1 MHAVIVHVAQLINH
15 RKDSMMAVAVLA
27 AKLVLILGLA
37 LLSEGQKNKVYIGTG
52 VNGSLEALAGN
63 DIVIL
68 GGLFAVHLSAP
79 ENNNEECGAI
89 IDPSIQ
95 RVEAMAL
102 ATQKINDHPSFL
114 PGVTLAFEIRET
126 CTQTNRAL
134 EESLRY
140 VSGRNEAAFGQ
151 GISGVVGAVV
161 SRVSIS
167 VARLLRL
174 FQVPQ
179 ISFASTA
186 NILSDKTIFD
196 YFLRTIPPDSLQARA
211 MADIVEYFNWAYVIA
226 MHTGDIYGIE
236 GIQAF
241 ISELQKRNSTKRCIA
256 MSSIELS
263 TDATASDFD
272 TAVETLNQEWVHNAT
287 VVVLF
292 GQLSTAIGILKAV
305 RHKQEGD
312 PKFAS
317 KNLTWIGGDAW
328 GDRVPE
334 DLYETAQG
342 MLGVIPRSYLSD
354 EFDRYFQSLR
364 PLTNSTNPWF
374 DEYWETFFN
383 CSLTP
388 QSPEGLQECDVANQA
403 ISSDLGYRQ
412 SGKVTFTI
420 DAVYA
425 FAHAIHRLQQDF
437 CQGSPGLCEKI
448 VDTRSGGKAIRG
460 DLLLRYLYNVS
471 FDGISTEIVSFD
483 ENGDQQGGYVIK
495 NLQKKS
501 NGKFMYEI
509 VGHWDELPT
518 NRITPLEIFKDN
530 ICIQWSD
537 GQSNSIPE
545 SLCSHPCGNGEY
557 PEPIAS
563 QAQCCWVCKPCADN
577 TVSTGTACQVCD
589 RGYIPNDLK
598 SECVLIQP
606 SYLTWSHGWAIVIL
620 LLNCVGII
628 ATTAMAVVFM
638 VYHKHQLIKASSR
651 ELSAIMFTGIMLC
664 YVLPFFFI
672 AKPAPWICGIRRFGV
687 GFCFALCY
695 SALLVK
701 TNRIH
706 RIFNR
711 SPNSNQIPALISS
724 QSQLFFTGLLVAV
737 QVVIASVW
745 LIIERPSITHIFNKY
760 STELK
765 CGESSHSGLPVTLA
779 YNFILLLVTI
789 YFAFRTRNVPQ
800 NFNEAKFIN
809 LTVYSLC
816 ILWLA
821 FIPTYYAT
829 AILGTI
835 YQTGSLVIVIIL
847 NATMT
852 LCILFLPKMYYLFF
866 QKHTES
872 QSETFTG
879 LKHVDTTKPP
889 TSLSLLDPSVAP
901 TQLDAISNT
910 EKNNTQTDCAIS
922 QASNKILQKDTTDAS
937 TQT

>member
-1 MHAVIVHVAQLINH
+1 
-15 RKDSMMAVAVLA
+15 MAVFATI
-27 AKLVLILGLA
+27 LVLVLELA
-37 LLSEGQKNKVYIGTG
+37 LFGEGQKSKVYTGTG
-52 VNGSLEALAGN
+52 VNGSMETRPGN
-63 DIVIL
+63 DIVVL
-68 GGLFAVHLSAP
+68 GGLLAVHLSAP
-79 ENNNEECGAI
+79 EDDNKDCGRI

-95 RVEAMAL
+95 RVEAIAL
-102 ATQKINDHPSFL
+102 ATQKINDDPNFL

-126 CTQTNRAL
+126 CAQTNKAL
-134 EESLRY
+134 EESLHY
-140 VSGRNEAAFGQ
+140 ISGRNEAAFGQ
-151 GISGVVGAVV
+151 EISGVVGATV
-161 SRVSIS
+161 SSVSIS

-174 FQVPQ
+174 FKIPQ

-186 NILSDKTIFD
+186 NVLSDKTIFN
-196 YFLRTIPPDSLQARA
+196 YFLRTIPPDSLQART
-211 MADIVEYFNWAYVIA
+211 MADIVEHFNWTYVIA
-226 MHTGDIYGIE
+226 MHTGDIYGTE

-241 ISELQKRNSTKRCIA
+241 ITELQKHNSTKKCIA

-263 TDATASDFD
+263 TDATATDFD
-272 TAVETLNQEWVHNAT
+272 AAVEKLNQEWVHNAT

-292 GQLSTAIGILKAV
+292 GQLSTAIGILNATRRK
-305 RHKQEGD
+305 HDSD

-317 KNLTWIGGDAW
+317 RNLTWIGGDAW

-334 DLYETAQG
+334 DLQETAQG

-374 DEYWETFFN
+374 DEFWETFFK
-383 CSLTP
+383 CRLTS
-388 QSPEGLQECDVANQA
+388 QSPEGLQECDVANQT
-403 ISSDLGYRQ
+403 ISFDSGYQQ

-425 FAHAIHRLQQDF
+425 FAHAIHRLQEDF
-437 CQGSPGLCEKI
+437 CQGRPGLCEKI
-448 VDTRSGGKAIRG
+448 VDSRFGGVAIRG
-460 DLLLRYLYNVS
+460 DLLLQYLHNVS
-471 FDGISTEIVSFD
+471 FNGISTEVVSFD

-495 NLQKKS
+495 NLQKT
-501 NGKFMYEI
+501 NGKFTYKI

-530 ICIQWSD
+530 VSIQWSD
-537 GQSNSIPE
+537 GQRNSVPKSI
-545 SLCSHPCGNGEY
+545 CSHPCGNGEY

-563 QAQCCWVCKPCADN
+563 QAECCWVCKPCAGDN
-577 TVSTGTACQVCD
+577 TVSTGTVCQACD

-598 SECVLIQP
+598 TECVLIQP
-606 SYLTWSHGWAIVIL
+606 SYLTWSHAWSIVIL
-620 LLNCVGII
+620 LLNCIGII
-628 ATTAMAVVFM
+628 ATTNVAIVFI
-638 VYHKHQLIKASSR
+638 VYHRHQVIKASSR
-651 ELSAIMFTGIMLC
+651 ELSAIMLIGIMFC

-672 AKPAPWICGIRRFGV
+672 AKPAPWICAIRRFGV

-711 SPNSNQIPALISS
+711 SPNSNQVPPLISS
-724 QSQLFFTGLLVAV
+724 QSQLFFTALLVAV

-745 LIIERPSITHIFNKY
+745 LTIERPDTTYVYKKY

-765 CGESSHSGLPVTLA
+765 CGESPHTGLPVILV
-779 YNFILLLVTI
+779 YNFILLLITI
-789 YFAFRTRNVPQ
+789 YFAFRTRKVPQ

-816 ILWLA
+816 ILWLS

-829 AILGTI
+829 ALLGTA
-835 YQTGSLVIVIIL
+835 YQTGSLVLVIIL
-847 NATMT
+847 NATVT
-852 LCILFLPKMYYLFF
+852 LCILFVPKVYYLFF
-866 QKHTES
+866 RKQTEC
-872 QSETFTG
+872 QSESFTG
-879 LKHVDTTKPP
+879 LNCVDKTKPV
-889 TSLSLLDPSVAP
+889 TTLSLMDPS
-901 TQLDAISNT
+901 TQLYPISNT
-910 EKNNTQTDCAIS
+910 VLTTEENVAYGIQANSAAT
-922 QASNKILQKDTTDAS
+922 QASNKTTRKDTTDAA

>member
-1 MHAVIVHVAQLINH
+1 M
-15 RKDSMMAVAVLA
+15 AVLA
-27 AKLVLILGLA
+27 AKLVLILELA
-37 LLSEGQKNKVYIGTG
+37 LFSEGQRGKVYIGTG
-52 VNGSLEALAGN
+52 VNGSMEATPGN
-63 DIVIL
+63 DIVVL
-68 GGLFAVHLSAP
+68 GGLLAIHSGTP
-79 ENNNEECGAI
+79 ENEIEECGAI

-102 ATQKINDHPSFL
+102 ATQKINDDPNFL

-134 EESLRY
+134 EETLHY
-140 VSGRNEAAFGQ
+140 VSGRNEAAFGR
-151 GISGVVGAVV
+151 GISGVVGATV

-186 NILSDKTIFD
+186 NILSDKTTFD

-211 MADIVEYFNWAYVIA
+211 MADIVEYFNWTYVIA
-226 MHTGDIYGIE
+226 MHTGDVYGTE

-241 ISELQKRNSTKRCIA
+241 ISELQKHNSTKRCIA
-256 MSSIELS
+256 MSSIELP
-263 TDATASDFD
+263 TDATVLDFD
-272 TAVETLNQEWVHNAT
+272 KAVEKLSQEWVHNAT

-292 GQLSTAIGILKAV
+292 GQLSTATGILKAV
-305 RHKQEGD
+305 HQKQEGD

-317 KNLTWIGGDAW
+317 RNLTWIGGDAW

-342 MLGVIPRSYLSD
+342 MLGVIPRSYLSV

-364 PLTNSTNPWF
+364 PLSNSTNPWF

-388 QSPEGLQECDVANQA
+388 QSSEAGLQECNVANQT
-403 ISSDLGYRQ
+403 ITSDLGYQQ

-425 FAHAIHRLQQDF
+425 FAHAIHRLQQDY
-437 CQGSPGLCEKI
+437 CQGGSGLCEKI
-448 VDTRSGGKAIRG
+448 IDTRSGGKAIRG
-460 DLLLRYLYNVS
+460 DLLLRYLHNVS
-471 FDGISTEIVSFD
+471 FNGISTEIVNFD

-495 NLQKKS
+495 NLQKNL
-501 NGKFMYEI
+501 NGKYI
-509 VGHWDELPT
+509 YKTIGHWDELPL
-518 NRITPLEIFKDN
+518 NRSKPLEIFRDK
-530 ICIQWSD
+530 IQWSD
-537 GQSNSIPE
+537 GQSNSIPK
-545 SLCSHPCGNGEY
+545 SICSHPCDNGEY
-557 PEPIAS
+557 PEPVAS
-563 QAQCCWVCKPCADN
+563 QSECCWICKPCAGD
-577 TVSTGTACQVCD
+577 TVSTGTTCEACG

-598 SECVLIQP
+598 SECEEIQP
-606 SYLTWSHGWAIVIL
+606 SYLTWSHGLSIVIL
-620 LLNCVGII
+620 LLNCAGII
-628 ATTAMAVVFM
+628 ATTAVVIIFI

-651 ELSAIMFTGIMLC
+651 ELSTIMLTGIMLC

-672 AKPAPWICGIRRFGV
+672 AKPVPWICGVHRFGV

-711 SPNSNQIPALISS
+711 SPNSNQVPPLISS
-724 QSQLFFTGLLVAV
+724 ESQLFFTGLLVAV

-745 LIIERPSITHIFNKY
+745 LIIERPSIIHIFNKY

-765 CGESSHSGLPVTLA
+765 CGESSHSGLPVTLV

-789 YFAFRTRNVPQ
+789 YFAFRTRKVPQ
-800 NFNEAKFIN
+800 NFNEAQFVN
-809 LTVYSLC
+809 LAVYSLC

-829 AILGTI
+829 AVLGTI

-847 NATMT
+847 NATVT
-852 LCILFLPKMYYLFF
+852 LCILFLPKTYYLFF
-866 QKHTES
+866 RKQAKC
-872 QSETFTG
+872 QSDTFTG
-879 LKHVDTTKPP
+879 LKHVDTTKPL
-889 TSLSLLDPSVAP
+889 TSLSVLDTPAMP
-901 TQLDAISNT
+901 TQVDVTSKNIVSLTTT
-910 EKNNTQTDCAIS
+910 ENGNEGEWATFPAR
-922 QASNKILQKDTTDAS
+922 NKISQKDTSDAA